1 MASKFKSSVEIDGY
15 LSVSSGNWIQV
26 PDGTTA
32 QRPGSPAVGMFRYN
46 TTTAEFE
53 GYFGSTPAW
62 GAIGGGG
69 GTVTEAFKTF
79 AVSGQSDIVAD
90 GPTDTLTVAA
100 GNNISLT
107 TDAATDTLTIASTGG
122 SGGGTVTIQ
131 RNNYTGDG
139 STVAYGVSSTVVSE
153 NNIQI
158 YLDGVYQDKDT
169 FTATGVTVTFGTAPP
184 TGTEIEIMHY
194 VAVDGVIEVDEFV
207 GDGTTTNFST
217 SLSIINEDATTVFVS
232 GVYQSKLTYQTT
244 GNVVSFTTAPPNGA
258 NIEIV
263 HVKAL
268 ALSGFNKNNF
278 VGTGSQTAF
287 TLNTTV
293 NEENMTFVFLEGIY
307 QDKSTYSISGSTLTF
322 ATAPQNGY
330 NIEVMVLGAISASTN
345 ALYTDTFTG
354 DGSQTAYALG
364 ITPVD
369 LNAIEVY
376 LNGLYQNV
384 STLTLSANTVTFA
397 TAPPSGVIIEIRSV
411 GFLNSGGTLSP
422 ATLIGGTGIDVTTNS
437 PNNFTIANTL
447 NGAIDWDTN
456 IKTANFTAVAG
467 KGYFVNT
474 TSAAITVTLP
484 SSPTA
489 SDEINLVDYAGTADT
504 NNITITSSDN
514 INGASSDVLIN
525 YERGGVSIVYVD
537 ATQGWIAYN
546 AANET
551 ATALAPD
558 TILVD
563 YLVVAGGGGG
573 GGDLSGG
580 GGAGGLLTN
589 YGSTPVSLS
598 TSVNYAVTVGAGGG
612 GGVAGP
618 TRNIESTRGSDG
630 FSSTFNTIT
639 NTGGGGGGVYG
650 DASSS
655 LTNGRAGGSGGGA
668 GSKSSSE
675 ASGGSGTSGQGN
687 DGGTGFDNPYAGGGG
702 GGAGAAG
709 GNAASGSSAGVG
721 GVGLAVNI
729 ISTSNATTASVG
741 EVSGSD
747 VYFSGGG
754 GGSDYESNN
763 TGTGGSGG
771 LGGGGTGGFGSL
783 NPNGIG
789 GNADPNTGGGGGGG
803 SWNGQPT
810 TGGSGGSG
818 VVILRY
824 PSAYTITVGSGI
836 TEASGSPFTE
846 STEKVSVFTAGTGN
860 ISFS

>member
-15 LSVSSGNWIQV
+15 LSISSGNWIQV

-79 AVSGQSDIVAD
+79 AVSGQSSIVAD
-90 GPTDTLTVAA
+90 GPTDTLTVVA

-307 QDKSTYSISGSTLTF
+307 QDKSTYGISGSTLTF
-322 ATAPQNGY
+322 ATAPQSGY
-330 NIEVMVLGAISASTN
+330 NVEVMVLGAISASTN

-354 DGSQTAYALG
+354 DGTETDYTLG

-384 STLTLSANTVTFA
+384 ATLTLAANVVTFA

-411 GFLNSGGTLSP
+411 GFLNSGGTLAP
-422 ATLIGGTGIDVTTNS
+422 ATLTGGTGIEVITNS
-437 PNNFTIANTL
+437 PNNFTINNTL
-447 NGAIDWDTN
+447 IDVTVSFNAPTGQSLTYTTPAPSSGQAGSVFTSTTFTVTDSGGN
-456 IKTANFTAVAG
+456 ILSGTAVITGLPAG
-467 KGYFVNT
+467 ITSTQSYNNT
-474 TSAAITVTLP
+474 NPGNILTITLSGVYP
-484 SSPTA
+484 STNSIGT
-489 SDEINLVDYAGTADT
+489 NLVISGL
-504 NNITITSSDN
+504 TIT
-514 INGASSDVLIN
+514 APLI
-525 YERGGVSIVYVD
+525 VS
-537 ATQGWIAYN
+537 
-546 AANET
+546 
-551 ATALAPD
+551 
-558 TILVD
+558 
-563 YLVVAGGGGG
+563 YLVVAGGGAGG
-573 GGDLSGG
+573 YLGGG
-580 GGAGGLLTN
+580 GGAGGYRNSFNSEASGGGNTAESTLNLLTATN
-589 YGSTPVSLS
+589 YT
-598 TSVNYAVTVGAGGG
+598 VTVGAGGAPVDATSPPTSNIG
-612 GGVAGP
+612 GSGTNSV
-618 TRNIESTRGSDG
+618 
-630 FSSTFNTIT
+630 FSSISSI
-639 NTGGGGGGVYG
+639 GGGGGGNHSSG
-650 DASSS
+650 GGAS
-655 LTNGRAGGSGGGA
+655 GGSGGG
-668 GSKSSSE
+668 GCSSGTFHT
-675 ASGGSGTSGQGN
+675 GGSGTTNQGYA
-687 DGGTGFDNPYAGGGG
+687 GGNNTSASNYGAGGGGGAISVGGVGTTVGGGNGGNGVASTITGTSIVRAGGGG
-702 GGAGAAG
+702 GGGRSLATPSTGGSGGG
-709 GNAASGSSAGVG
+709 GNGTTDNSTRGGAG
-721 GVGLAVNI
+721 
-729 ISTSNATTASVG
+729 TANTG
-741 EVSGSD
+741 
-747 VYFSGGG
+747 SGGG
-754 GGSDYESNN
+754 GGGYN
-763 TGTGGSGG
+763 GGFAPGGGAGGSG
-771 LGGGGTGGFGSL
+771 
-783 NPNGIG
+783 I
-789 GNADPNTGGGGGGG
+789 
-803 SWNGQPT
+803 
-810 TGGSGGSG
+810 
-818 VVILRY
+818 VILRY
-824 PSAYTITVGSGI
+824 PSSYTISGLSGTTTTVGADSV
-836 TEASGSPFTE
+836 TTFTN
-846 STEKVSVFTAGTGN
+846 AGTGTIQFN
-860 ISFS
+860 

>member
-32 QRPGSPAVGMFRYN
+32 QRPGSPTVGMFRYN

-69 GTVTEAFKTF
+69 SGTVTEAFKTF
-79 AVSGQSDIVAD
+79 AVSGQSSIVAD

-122 SGGGTVTIQ
+122 GGGTVTIE

-153 NNIQI
+153 NDIQI

-184 TGTEIEIMHY
+184 TRTAIEIMHY
-194 VAVDGVIEVDEFV
+194 VAVDGVVEVDEFV
-207 GDGTTTNFST
+207 GDGTQTDFST
-217 SLSIINEDATTVFVS
+217 TLSIINENATSVFVS

-307 QDKSTYSISGSTLTF
+307 QDKSTYGISGSTLTF
-322 ATAPQNGY
+322 ATAPQSGY

-354 DGSQTAYALG
+354 DGSTTAYALG

-422 ATLIGGTGIDVTTNS
+422 ATLIGGTGIEVITNS
-437 PNNFTIANTL
+437 PNNFTINNTL
-447 NGAIDWDTN
+447 VDVTVSFNAPTGQSLTYTTPGTSSGQAGSI
-456 IKTANFTAVAG
+456 FT
-467 KGYFVNT
+467 T
-474 TSAAITVTLP
+474 ITF
-484 SSPTA
+484 
-489 SDEINLVDYAGTADT
+489 
-504 NNITITSSDN
+504 TITSPTGKVLSGTAVISGLPAGLTSSQSYNNTNPGN
-514 INGASSDVLIN
+514 ILTITL
-525 YERGGVSIVYVD
+525 GGVYPS
-537 ATQGWIAYN
+537 
-546 AANET
+546 ANSVGT
-551 ATALAPD
+551 N
-558 TILVD
+558 LVVSNLTESTPPLTVS

-573 GGDLSGG
+573 AGDYGGG
-580 GGAGGLLTN
+580 GGAGGLRTSYGSSSGGGSSAESTLTLSTATN
-589 YGSTPVSLS
+589 YALTVGSSGAGSTGSSAKGSNGVNSVFATIIS
-598 TSVNYAVTVGAGGG
+598 TGGGGAGAESNNDGLTGGCGGGTGYSSSATAGSGTTNQGYAGGLGFVGGGKYTSGGG
-612 GGVAGP
+612 GGAAQIGQNGDG
-618 TRNIESTRGSDG
+618 TSSGSDG
-630 FSSTFNTIT
+630 GNGLSVSIT
-639 NTGGGGGGVYG
+639 
-650 DASSS
+650 
-655 LTNGRAGGSGGGA
+655 
-668 GSKSSSE
+668 
-675 ASGGSGTSGQGN
+675 GTA
-687 DGGTGFDNPYAGGGG
+687 TYYAGGGG
-702 GGAGAAG
+702 GGGGRPSQGPGAI
-709 GNAASGSSAGVG
+709 GN
-721 GVGLAVNI
+721 
-729 ISTSNATTASVG
+729 
-741 EVSGSD
+741 
-747 VYFSGGG
+747 
-754 GGSDYESNN
+754 
-763 TGTGGSGG
+763 GG
-771 LGGGGTGGFGSL
+771 LGGGGDSPNSATGD
-783 NPNGIG
+783 NGT
-789 GNADPNTGGGGGGG
+789 DNTGGGGGGG
-803 SWNGQPT
+803 QGDAGTGGN
-810 TGGSGGSG
+810 GGSGI
-818 VVILRY
+818 VILRY
-824 PSAYTITVGSGI
+824 PNNYTISGLAGTTITVGSDKV
-836 TEASGSPFTE
+836 TTFT
-846 STEKVSVFTAGTGN
+846 SGTGN
-860 ISFS
+860 IQFN

>member
-15 LSVSSGNWIQV
+15 LSISSGNWIQV

-79 AVSGQSDIVAD
+79 AVSGQSSIVAD

-139 STVAYGVSSTVVSE
+139 STVAYSVSSTVISE

-158 YLDGVYQDKDT
+158 YLDGVYQDKDG
-169 FTATGVTVTFGTAPP
+169 FTASGTTVTFGTAPP
-184 TGTEIEIMHY
+184 ATTAIEIMHY
-194 VAVDGVIEVDEFV
+194 VAVDGVVEVDEFV
-207 GDGTTTNFST
+207 GDGTTTNFAT
-217 SLSIINEDATTVFVS
+217 SLSIINENATTVFVS

-307 QDKSTYSISGSTLTF
+307 QDKSTYGISGTTLTF
-322 ATAPQNGY
+322 ATAPQSGY
-330 NIEVMVLGAISASTN
+330 NVEVMVLGAISASTN

-354 DGSQTAYALG
+354 DGTETDYTLG

-411 GFLNSGGTLSP
+411 GFLNSGGTLAP
-422 ATLIGGTGIDVTTNS
+422 ATLIGGTGISVVTNS
-437 PNNFTIANTL
+437 PNNFTISNTL
-447 NGAIDWDTN
+447 VDVTVSFNTVTGQSLTY
-456 IKTANFTAVAG
+456 TAVSPISSTGQAG
-467 KGYFVNT
+467 SVFT
-474 TSAAITVTLP
+474 TTTF
-484 SSPTA
+484 
-489 SDEINLVDYAGTADT
+489 
-504 NNITITSSDN
+504 TITSPTGKVLSGTAVITGLPSGLTSTQSYNNTGGGN
-514 INGASSDVLIN
+514 ILTITLS
-525 YERGGVSIVYVD
+525 GVYPSANSIGTNLVISGL
-537 ATQGWIAYN
+537 T
-546 AANET
+546 ET
-551 ATALAPD
+551 VPPL
-558 TILVD
+558 TID
-563 YLVVAGGGGG
+563 YLVVAGGGAGG
-573 GGDLSGG
+573 GFYRGGG

-589 YGSTPVSLS
+589 YGGTPLTVSIST
-598 TSVNYAVTVGAGGG
+598 NYPVTVGAGGTG
-612 GGVAGP
+612 GYQTTGGSGGNSVFS
-618 TRNIESTRGSDG
+618 NIIAS
-630 FSSTFNTIT
+630 
-639 NTGGGGGGVYG
+639 GGGGGSQYGANNGV
-650 DASSS
+650 S
-655 LTNGRAGGSGGGA
+655 GGSGGGSAGFSSPGTA
-668 GSKSSSE
+668 GSGNTPSTTPSQGNNGGQGWSSS
-675 ASGGSGTSGQGN
+675 AC
-687 DGGTGFDNPYAGGGG
+687 GGGG
-702 GGAGAAG
+702 GGAGAIGQQGGSGATSGDG
-709 GNAASGSSAGVG
+709 GN
-721 GVGLAVNI
+721 GLAVSI
-729 ISTSNATTASVG
+729 TGSSVT
-741 EVSGSD
+741 
-747 VYFSGGG
+747 YAGGG
-754 GGSDYESNN
+754 GGGNYASGNV
-763 TGTGGSGG
+763 TIGGSGG
-771 LGGGGTGGFGSL
+771 GAAGGSGSS
-783 NPNGIG
+783 PYVSGP
-789 GNADPNTGGGGGGG
+789 AATPNTGGGGGGASG
-803 SWNGQPT
+803 AEASGTNGVGGN
-810 TGGSGGSG
+810 GGSGI
-818 VVILRY
+818 VILRY
-824 PSAYTITVGSGI
+824 PASYTISGLSGTTTTVGADSV
-836 TEASGSPFTE
+836 TTFTN
-846 STEKVSVFTAGTGN
+846 AGTGN
-860 ISFS
+860 IQFN

>member
-32 QRPGSPAVGMFRYN
+32 QRPGSPTVGMFRYN

-322 ATAPQNGY
+322 TTAPQSGY

-345 ALYTDTFTG
+345 ALYTDTFTS
-354 DGSQTAYALG
+354 DGSTTAYALG

-411 GFLNSGGTLSP
+411 GFLNSGGTLAP
-422 ATLIGGTGIDVTTNS
+422 ATLIGGTNIGVVTNA
-437 PNNFTIANTL
+437 PNNFTINNTAPTPNL
-447 NGAIDWDTN
+447 A
-456 IKTANFTAVAG
+456 
-467 KGYFVNT
+467 YT
-474 TSAAITVTLP
+474 TSVISSDTTAINRYVYVLTASLALTLP
-484 SSPTA
+484 TGTLGDSIKISNRSAVTTCTVVPA
-489 SDEINLVDYAGTADT
+489 GSDKIMG
-504 NNITITSSDN
+504 S
-514 INGASSDVLIN
+514 
-525 YERGGVSIVYVD
+525 
-537 ATQGWIAYN
+537 ATTLTLD
-546 AANET
+546 T
-551 ATALAPD
+551 ATASFEL
-558 TILVD
+558 I
-563 YLVVAGGGGG
+563 
-573 GGDLSGG
+573 
-580 GGAGGLLTN
+580 
-589 YGSTPVSLS
+589 
-598 TSVNYAVTVGAGGG
+598 
-612 GGVAGP
+612 
-618 TRNIESTRGSDG
+618 
-630 FSSTFNTIT
+630 F
-639 NTGGGGGGVYG
+639 
-650 DASSS
+650 
-655 LTNGRAGGSGGGA
+655 
-668 GSKSSSE
+668 
-675 ASGGSGTSGQGN
+675 
-687 DGGTGFDNPYAGGGG
+687 
-702 GGAGAAG
+702 
-709 GNAASGSSAGVG
+709 
-721 GVGLAVNI
+721 
-729 ISTSNATTASVG
+729 
-741 EVSGSD
+741 
-747 VYFSGGG
+747 
-754 GGSDYESNN
+754 
-763 TGTGGSGG
+763 TGTAQGWVI
-771 LGGGGTGGFGSL
+771 
-783 NPNGIG
+783 IG
-789 GNADPNTGGGGGGG
+789 
-803 SWNGQPT
+803 Q
-810 TGGSGGSG
+810 
-818 VVILRY
+818 
-824 PSAYTITVGSGI
+824 
-836 TEASGSPFTE
+836 
-846 STEKVSVFTAGTGN
+846 
-860 ISFS
+860 

>member
-1 MASKFKSSVEIDGY
+1 
-15 LSVSSGNWIQV
+15 
-26 PDGTTA
+26 
-32 QRPGSPAVGMFRYN
+32 MFRYN

-79 AVSGQSDIVAD
+79 AVSGQSSIVAD

-169 FTATGVTVTFGTAPP
+169 FTATGTTVTFGTAPP

-307 QDKSTYSISGSTLTF
+307 QDKSTYAISGATLTF

-354 DGSQTAYALG
+354 NGSTTAYALG

-422 ATLIGGTGIDVTTNS
+422 ATLTGGTGIEVITNS
-437 PNNFTIANTL
+437 PNNFTINNTL
-447 NGAIDWDTN
+447 VDVTVSFNAPTGQGLTYTTPATSVGQAGSIFTTTTFTITDPASGTLSG
-456 IKTANFTAVAG
+456 TAV
-467 KGYFVNT
+467 
-474 TSAAITVTLP
+474 ITGLP
-484 SSPTA
+484 S
-489 SDEINLVDYAGTADT
+489 G
-504 NNITITSSDN
+504 ITSSQSY
-514 INGASSDVLIN
+514 NGSN
-525 YERGGVSIVYVD
+525 
-537 ATQGWIAYN
+537 
-546 AANET
+546 
-551 ATALAPD
+551 
-558 TILVD
+558 TILTITLSGIYPSVNSVGTNLVISNLTISSPILVK
-563 YLVVAGGGGG
+563 YLLVAGGAGGGGTSSYSTTG
-573 GGDLSGG
+573 AGG
-580 GGAGGLLTN
+580 GGAGGYLTN
-589 YGSTPVSLS
+589 FSGTAVEVYPST
-598 TSVNYAVTVGAGGG
+598 NYALTVGAGG
-612 GGVAGP
+612 AG
-618 TRNIESTRGSDG
+618 TGNGFGSNG
-630 FSSTFNTIT
+630 SQSIFTHKSATIT
-639 NTGGGGGGVYG
+639 ATG
-650 DASSS
+650 
-655 LTNGRAGGSGGGA
+655 
-668 GSKSSSE
+668 
-675 ASGGSGTSGQGN
+675 
-687 DGGTGFDNPYAGGGG
+687 GGGG
-702 GGAGAAG
+702 GGAGADG
-709 GNAASGSSAGVG
+709 GN
-721 GVGLAVNI
+721 
-729 ISTSNATTASVG
+729 
-741 EVSGSD
+741 D
-747 VYFSGGG
+747 
-754 GGSDYESNN
+754 
-763 TGTGGSGG
+763 GGSGG
-771 LGGGGTGGFGSL
+771 GSATNSGSAGSGNTPATTPSQGNDGGL
-783 NPNGIG
+783 NGQSNQR
-789 GNADPNTGGGGGGG
+789 GGGGGGG
-803 SWNGQPT
+803 AGSAGGNGAGSSGGGA
-810 TGGSGGSG
+810 GGSGLQNNIDGNNYFYAAGGGGGSYGTPQGIGGSSIGGNGGVKDYGGGTAYSTAASPANRGSGGGGGAPTASPNNPGRNGSSG

-824 PSAYTITVGSGI
+824 SNAYTISGLSGTTTTVGSDKI
-836 TEASGSPFTE
+836 TTFT
-846 STEKVSVFTAGTGN
+846 TGTGN
-860 ISFS
+860 IQFS

>member
-15 LSVSSGNWIQV
+15 LSISSGNWIQV

-69 GTVTEAFKTF
+69 SGTVTEAFKTF
-79 AVSGQSDIVAD
+79 AVSGQSSIVAD

-244 GNVVSFTTAPPNGA
+244 GNVVSFTTAPPNGT

-278 VGTGSQTAF
+278 TGTGSQTAF

-307 QDKSTYSISGSTLTF
+307 QDKSTYGISGSTLTF
-322 ATAPQNGY
+322 ATAPQSGY

-354 DGSQTAYALG
+354 DGSTTAYALG

-422 ATLIGGTGIDVTTNS
+422 ATLIGGTGISVVTNS
-437 PNNFTIANTL
+437 PNNFTINNTLIDVTVSFNVPTGQGLTYTTPGTSSGQAGSVFTTTTFTITKSGSTLSGTAVITGLPTGLTSTQSYNNTGVGNILTITL
-447 NGAIDWDTN
+447 NGVYP
-456 IKTANFTAVAG
+456 TANSI
-467 KGYFVNT
+467 NT
-474 TSAAITVTLP
+474 
-484 SSPTA
+484 
-489 SDEINLVDYAGTADT
+489 NLVISGL
-504 NNITITSSDN
+504 TITSPPP
-514 INGASSDVLIN
+514 L
-525 YERGGVSIVYVD
+525 
-537 ATQGWIAYN
+537 T
-546 AANET
+546 
-551 ATALAPD
+551 
-558 TILVD
+558 VD

-573 GGDLSGG
+573 AGDYGGG
-580 GGAGGLLTN
+580 GGAGGLRTSYGSNSGGGSSAESTLTLSAVTN
-589 YGSTPVSLS
+589 YALTVGSSGAGSTGSS
-598 TSVNYAVTVGAGGG
+598 TKGSNGINSVFATIISTGGGGAGAESNNDGLTGGCGGGTGYSSSATAGSGTTNQGYAGGLGFTGGGMYTSGGG
-612 GGVAGP
+612 GGAAQIGQ
-618 TRNIESTRGSDG
+618 N
-630 FSSTFNTIT
+630 
-639 NTGGGGGGVYG
+639 G
-650 DASSS
+650 D
-655 LTNGRAGGSGGGA
+655 
-668 GSKSSSE
+668 
-675 ASGGSGTSGQGN
+675 GTSNGSNGGN
-687 DGGTGFDNPYAGGGG
+687 GLSVSITGTATYYAGGGG
-702 GGAGAAG
+702 GGGGRPGQGPGAI
-709 GNAASGSSAGVG
+709 GN
-721 GVGLAVNI
+721 
-729 ISTSNATTASVG
+729 
-741 EVSGSD
+741 
-747 VYFSGGG
+747 
-754 GGSDYESNN
+754 
-763 TGTGGSGG
+763 GG
-771 LGGGGTGGFGSL
+771 LGGGGDSPNSATGD
-783 NPNGIG
+783 NGT
-789 GNADPNTGGGGGGG
+789 DNTGGGGGGG
-803 SWNGQPT
+803 QGDAGTGGN
-810 TGGSGGSG
+810 GGSGI
-818 VVILRY
+818 VILRY
-824 PSAYTITVGSGI
+824 PNNYTISGLAGTTITVGSDKV
-836 TEASGSPFTE
+836 TTFT
-846 STEKVSVFTAGTGN
+846 SGTGN
-860 ISFS
+860 IQFN

>member
-307 QDKSTYSISGSTLTF
+307 QDKSTYSISGATLTF

-354 DGSQTAYALG
+354 DGSTTAYALG

-422 ATLIGGTGIDVTTNS
+422 ATLIGGTNISVVTNA
-437 PNNFTIANTL
+437 PNNFTINNTAPTPNL
-447 NGAIDWDTN
+447 A
-456 IKTANFTAVAG
+456 
-467 KGYFVNT
+467 YT
-474 TSAAITVTLP
+474 TSVISSDTTAINRYVYVLTASLALTLP
-484 SSPTA
+484 TGALGDSIKISNRSAVTTCTVVPA
-489 SDEINLVDYAGTADT
+489 GSDKIMG
-504 NNITITSSDN
+504 S
-514 INGASSDVLIN
+514 
-525 YERGGVSIVYVD
+525 
-537 ATQGWIAYN
+537 ATTLTLD
-546 AANET
+546 T
-551 ATALAPD
+551 ATASFEL
-558 TILVD
+558 I
-563 YLVVAGGGGG
+563 
-573 GGDLSGG
+573 
-580 GGAGGLLTN
+580 
-589 YGSTPVSLS
+589 
-598 TSVNYAVTVGAGGG
+598 
-612 GGVAGP
+612 
-618 TRNIESTRGSDG
+618 
-630 FSSTFNTIT
+630 F
-639 NTGGGGGGVYG
+639 
-650 DASSS
+650 
-655 LTNGRAGGSGGGA
+655 
-668 GSKSSSE
+668 
-675 ASGGSGTSGQGN
+675 
-687 DGGTGFDNPYAGGGG
+687 
-702 GGAGAAG
+702 
-709 GNAASGSSAGVG
+709 
-721 GVGLAVNI
+721 
-729 ISTSNATTASVG
+729 
-741 EVSGSD
+741 
-747 VYFSGGG
+747 
-754 GGSDYESNN
+754 
-763 TGTGGSGG
+763 TGTAQGWVI
-771 LGGGGTGGFGSL
+771 
-783 NPNGIG
+783 IG
-789 GNADPNTGGGGGGG
+789 
-803 SWNGQPT
+803 Q
-810 TGGSGGSG
+810 
-818 VVILRY
+818 
-824 PSAYTITVGSGI
+824 
-836 TEASGSPFTE
+836 
-846 STEKVSVFTAGTGN
+846 
-860 ISFS
+860 

>member
-15 LSVSSGNWIQV
+15 LSISSGNWIQV

-69 GTVTEAFKTF
+69 GGTVTEAFKTF
-79 AVSGQSDIVAD
+79 AVSGQSNIVAD

-107 TDAATDTLTIASTGG
+107 TDAATDTLTIASTAG

-139 STVAYGVSSTVVSE
+139 STVAYSVSSTVVSE

-194 VAVDGVIEVDEFV
+194 VSVDGVIEVDEFV

-322 ATAPQNGY
+322 VTAPQSGY
-330 NIEVMVLGAISASTN
+330 NVEVMVLGAISASTN

-354 DGSQTAYALG
+354 DGSTTAYALG

-384 STLTLSANTVTFA
+384 STLTLSGNTVTFA

-411 GFLNSGGTLSP
+411 GFLNSGGTLAP
-422 ATLIGGTGIDVTTNS
+422 ATLTGGTGINVTTNS

-447 NGAIDWDTN
+447 GGGIDWDTN
-456 IKTANFTAVAG
+456 IKTATFSANPG
-467 KGYFVNT
+467 RGYIVNT
-474 TSAAITVTLP
+474 TAGEVT
-484 SSPTA
+484 
-489 SDEINLVDYAGTADT
+489 INLPAGVAGNIVAIQDYAGTFDT
-504 NNITITSSDN
+504 NKLIIVSNGSEKIQGRTTDAKCIVENATVYLVYQDTTKGWNADN
-514 INGASSDVLIN
+514 IADNP
-525 YERGGVSIVYVD
+525 
-537 ATQGWIAYN
+537 ATSPLTVN
-546 AANET
+546 
-551 ATALAPD
+551 
-558 TILVD
+558 

-573 GGDLSGG
+573 GFGSGGGGGGGGLRTSRAGGSGGGGASESALSLLTATNYSLTIGAGGGGSSTSTGKGSNGSDSIFSTITSIGGGGGATRNSGYYDGVLGGSGGGGVGDGSGGTGGAGTANQGYNGGTSTFSQAGASGGGGASAAGSGNTNSGYVGGNGGDGLSVNITGNGVNYAGGGGGGSQANYSRSAGGSGG
-580 GGAGGLLTN
+580 GGAGGVGT
-589 YGSTPVSLS
+589 ST
-598 TSVNYAVTVGAGGG
+598 AGDNGT
-612 GGVAGP
+612 A
-618 TRNIESTRGSDG
+618 NL
-630 FSSTFNTIT
+630 
-639 NTGGGGGGVYG
+639 GGGGGGDGNG
-650 DASSS
+650 DV
-655 LTNGRAGGSGGGA
+655 SGG
-668 GSKSSSE
+668 
-675 ASGGSGTSGQGN
+675 N
-687 DGGTGFDNPYAGGGG
+687 
-702 GGAGAAG
+702 
-709 GNAASGSSAGVG
+709 
-721 GVGLAVNI
+721 
-729 ISTSNATTASVG
+729 
-741 EVSGSD
+741 
-747 VYFSGGG
+747 
-754 GGSDYESNN
+754 
-763 TGTGGSGG
+763 
-771 LGGGGTGGFGSL
+771 
-783 NPNGIG
+783 
-789 GNADPNTGGGGGGG
+789 
-803 SWNGQPT
+803 
-810 TGGSGGSG
+810 GGSG

-824 PSAYTITVGSGI
+824 PNTFTISGLSGTTTTDGSDKV
-836 TEASGSPFTE
+836 TTFTN
-846 STEKVSVFTAGTGN
+846 VGTGN
-860 ISFS
+860 IQFN

>member
-32 QRPGSPAVGMFRYN
+32 QRPGSPTVGMFRYN

-307 QDKSTYSISGSTLTF
+307 QDKSTYSISGATLTF

-411 GFLNSGGTLSP
+411 GFLNSGGTLAP
-422 ATLIGGTGIDVTTNS
+422 ATLISGTGIDVTTNS

-447 NGAIDWDTN
+447 SGAIDWDTN

-514 INGASSDVLIN
+514 INGASNDVLID
-525 YERGGVSIVYVD
+525 YKRGGVSIVYVD

-551 ATALAPD
+551 ANSLVAPSFS
-558 TILVD
+558 VD
-563 YLVVAGGGGG
+563 YLVVAGGAGGG
-573 GGDLSGG
+573 SGSNGIGGAGGG
-580 GGAGGLLTN
+580 GGAGGLRTS
-589 YGSTPVSLS
+589 YGSTTGGGGSAESSLSLS
-598 TSVNYAVTVGAGGG
+598 TSTNYTVTVGAPGG
-612 GGVAGP
+612 GGVTGTYGSA
-618 TRNIESTRGSDG
+618 GSDG
-630 FSSTFNTIT
+630 SNSVFSTIT
-639 NTGGGGGGVYG
+639 STGGGGGGT
-650 DASSS
+650 DNSSN
-655 LTNGRAGGSGGGA
+655 LRPGRDGGSGGGV
-668 GSKSSSE
+668 GRGID
-675 ASGGSGTSGQGN
+675 SGGSAVTSPVVQGYA
-687 DGGTGFDNPYAGGGG
+687 GGSTTSFTANTSQGGGG
-702 GGAGAAG
+702 GGAGAVGSSG
-709 GNAASGSSAGVG
+709 GNDGNGNG
-721 GVGLAVNI
+721 GNGLAVSVTGSSVTYAGGGGGGIDQNGYGTPGAGGSGI
-729 ISTSNATTASVG
+729 GGDGAS
-741 EVSGSD
+741 SGSAGTGD
-747 VYFSGGG
+747 VNTGSGGG
-754 GGSDYESNN
+754 GGTYR
-763 TGTGGSGG
+763 SGG
-771 LGGGGTGGFGSL
+771 
-783 NPNGIG
+783 I
-789 GNADPNTGGGGGGG
+789 A
-803 SWNGQPT
+803 
-810 TGGSGGSG
+810 GGSGGSG
-818 VVILRY
+818 IIILRY
-824 PSAYTITVGSGI
+824 PNTKTITIGSGL
-836 TEASGSPFTE
+836 TGSTATDG
-846 STEKVSVFTAGTGN
+846 SDKVTTFTAGTGN

>member
-15 LSVSSGNWIQV
+15 ISISSGNWIQV

-79 AVSGQSDIVAD
+79 AVSGQSSIVAD

-169 FTATGVTVTFGTAPP
+169 FTATGTTVTFGTAPP

-307 QDKSTYSISGSTLTF
+307 QDKSTYAISGATLTF

-354 DGSQTAYALG
+354 NGSTTAYALG

-422 ATLIGGTGIDVTTNS
+422 ATLTGGTGIEVITNS
-437 PNNFTIANTL
+437 PNNFTINNTL
-447 NGAIDWDTN
+447 VDVTVSFNAPTGQGLTYTTPATSVGQAGSIFTTTTFTITDPASGTLSG
-456 IKTANFTAVAG
+456 TAV
-467 KGYFVNT
+467 
-474 TSAAITVTLP
+474 ITGLP
-484 SSPTA
+484 S
-489 SDEINLVDYAGTADT
+489 G
-504 NNITITSSDN
+504 ITSSQSY
-514 INGASSDVLIN
+514 NGSN
-525 YERGGVSIVYVD
+525 
-537 ATQGWIAYN
+537 
-546 AANET
+546 
-551 ATALAPD
+551 
-558 TILVD
+558 TILTITLSGIYPSVNSVGTNLVISNLTISSPILVK
-563 YLVVAGGGGG
+563 YLLVAGGAGGGGTSSYSTTG
-573 GGDLSGG
+573 AGG
-580 GGAGGLLTN
+580 GGAGGYLTN
-589 YGSTPVSLS
+589 FSGTAVEVYPST
-598 TSVNYAVTVGAGGG
+598 NYALTVGAGG
-612 GGVAGP
+612 AG
-618 TRNIESTRGSDG
+618 TGNGFGSNG
-630 FSSTFNTIT
+630 SQSIFTHKSATIT
-639 NTGGGGGGVYG
+639 ATG
-650 DASSS
+650 
-655 LTNGRAGGSGGGA
+655 
-668 GSKSSSE
+668 
-675 ASGGSGTSGQGN
+675 
-687 DGGTGFDNPYAGGGG
+687 GGGG
-702 GGAGAAG
+702 GGAGADG
-709 GNAASGSSAGVG
+709 GN
-721 GVGLAVNI
+721 
-729 ISTSNATTASVG
+729 
-741 EVSGSD
+741 D
-747 VYFSGGG
+747 
-754 GGSDYESNN
+754 
-763 TGTGGSGG
+763 GGSGG
-771 LGGGGTGGFGSL
+771 GSATNSGSAGSGNTPATTPSQGNDGGL
-783 NPNGIG
+783 NGQSNQR
-789 GNADPNTGGGGGGG
+789 GGGGGGG
-803 SWNGQPT
+803 AGSAGGNGAGSSGGGA
-810 TGGSGGSG
+810 GGSGLQNNIDGNNYFYAAGGGGGSYGTPQGIGGSSIGGNGGVKDYGGGTAYSTAASPANRGSGGGGGAPTASPNNPGRNGSSG

-824 PSAYTITVGSGI
+824 SNAYTISGLSGTTTTVGSDKI
-836 TEASGSPFTE
+836 TTFT
-846 STEKVSVFTAGTGN
+846 TGTGN
-860 ISFS
+860 IQFS

>member
-15 LSVSSGNWIQV
+15 LSISSGNWIQV

-32 QRPGSPAVGMFRYN
+32 QRPGSPQVGMFRYN

-79 AVSGQSDIVAD
+79 AVSGQSSIVAD

-122 SGGGTVTIQ
+122 GGGTVTIE

-139 STVAYGVSSTVVSE
+139 STVAYGVSSTIMSE

-158 YLDGVYQDKDT
+158 YLDGVYQDKDGFST
-169 FTATGVTVTFGTAPP
+169 SGSTVTFSVAPP
-184 TGTEIEIMHY
+184 TATAIEIMHY
-194 VAVDGVIEVDEFV
+194 VAVDGVVEVDEFV
-207 GDGTTTNFST
+207 GDGTQTDFST
-217 SLSIINEDATTVFVS
+217 TLSIINENATSVFVS

-307 QDKSTYSISGSTLTF
+307 QDKSTYGISGSTLTF
-322 ATAPQNGY
+322 TTAPQSGY

-354 DGSQTAYALG
+354 DGSTTDYALG

-384 STLTLSANTVTFA
+384 STLTLAGNTVTFA

-411 GFLNSGGTLSP
+411 GFLNSGGTLAP
-422 ATLIGGTGIDVTTNS
+422 ATLTGGVGINVTTNS

-447 NGAIDWDTN
+447 GGGVDWDTN
-456 IKTANFTAVAG
+456 IKTATFSANPG
-467 KGYFVNT
+467 RGYIVNT
-474 TSAAITVTLP
+474 TAGEVT
-484 SSPTA
+484 
-489 SDEINLVDYAGTADT
+489 INLPAGVPGNIVAVQDYAGTFDT
-504 NNITITSSDN
+504 NKLIISSNGSEAIQGSTTIDGECTTEN
-514 INGASSDVLIN
+514 AT
-525 YERGGVSIVYVD
+525 VYLLYQD
-537 ATQGWIAYN
+537 STQGWTSQDVSLI
-546 AANET
+546 
-551 ATALAPD
+551 PQ
-558 TILVD
+558 TINVS
-563 YLVVAGGGGG
+563 YLVIAGGGSGG
-573 GGDLSGG
+573 GIYGGG
-580 GGAGGLLTN
+580 GGAGGLRSSVDSSGGGQAAETELTLNPATN
-589 YGSTPVSLS
+589 Y
-598 TSVNYAVTVGAGGG
+598 NVTIGAGGA
-612 GGVAGP
+612 GVVNYTTANPG
-618 TRNIESTRGSDG
+618 TNSI
-630 FSSTFNTIT
+630 FSTIT
-639 NTGGGGGGVYG
+639 ATGGGGGAHYTGNSG
-650 DASSS
+650 
-655 LTNGRAGGSGGGA
+655 TGNTGGSG
-668 GSKSSSE
+668 
-675 ASGGSGTSGQGN
+675 SGGSIGNSVGGATLGGAAVTSPVIQG
-687 DGGTGFDNPYAGGGG
+687 YAGGGGYHGNSAAYTCGGG
-702 GGAGAAG
+702 GGAGAVGQTPTQGSFTG
-709 GNAASGSSAGVG
+709 GNG
-721 GVGLAVNI
+721 GVGLAVSI
-729 ISTSNATTASVG
+729 TGGAVTYA
-741 EVSGSD
+741 
-747 VYFSGGG
+747 GGG
-754 GGSDYESNN
+754 GGMGQ
-763 TGTGGSGG
+763 TTGGTGGSG
-771 LGGGGTGGFGSL
+771 
-783 NPNGIG
+783 IG
-789 GNADPNTGGGGGGG
+789 GNGGSSSSQAGSSGNPNTGSGGGG
-803 SWNGQPT
+803 SESGT
-810 TGGSGGSG
+810 TSGSGGSG

-824 PSAYTITVGSGI
+824 PNNFTISGLSGTTTTVGNDKV
-836 TEASGSPFTE
+836 TTFTN
-846 STEKVSVFTAGTGN
+846 VGTGN
-860 ISFS
+860 IQFN

>member
-69 GTVTEAFKTF
+69 GGTVTEAFKTF
-79 AVSGQSDIVAD
+79 AVSGQSSIVAD

-307 QDKSTYSISGSTLTF
+307 QDKSTYGISGSTLTF
-322 ATAPQNGY
+322 ATAPQSGY

-354 DGSQTAYALG
+354 DGSTTAYALG

-411 GFLNSGGTLSP
+411 GFLNSGGTLAP
-422 ATLIGGTGIDVTTNS
+422 ATLTGGTGINVTTNS

-447 NGAIDWDTN
+447 GGGIDWDTN
-456 IKTANFTAVAG
+456 IKTATFSANPG
-467 KGYFVNT
+467 RGYIVNT
-474 TSAAITVTLP
+474 TAGEVT
-484 SSPTA
+484 
-489 SDEINLVDYAGTADT
+489 INLPAGVPGNIVAVQDYAGTFDT
-504 NNITITSSDN
+504 NKLIISSNGSEAIQGSTTIDGECTTENATVYLLYQDSTQGWTSQDINLIPQTLNVSYLVIAGGGAGGGAGQAGGGGAGGLRTNYGGTALVISQAVNYTLTVGAGGVGTGSGVSGSGSNSVFNTITSAGGGG
-514 INGASSDVLIN
+514 GAEHTFSGAD
-525 YERGGVSIVYVD
+525 GGSGGGAGTQHQSGTSGGSGNTPNVSPSQGNDGGGHGTYG
-537 ATQGWIAYN
+537 APYCGGGGGGFTNAGTQGGNQSGNGGPGIAYTN
-546 AANET
+546 ANSIT
-551 ATALAPD
+551 GQALS
-558 TILVD
+558 
-563 YLVVAGGGGG
+563 VAGGGGG
-573 GGDLSGG
+573 GTYSGTAGSATNG
-580 GGAGGLLTN
+580 GGAGFSGTGASGGN
-589 YGSTPVSLS
+589 AGTPG
-598 TSVNYAVTVGAGGG
+598 TV
-612 GGVAGP
+612 
-618 TRNIESTRGSDG
+618 
-630 FSSTFNTIT
+630 
-639 NTGGGGGGVYG
+639 NTGGGGGG
-650 DASSS
+650 
-655 LTNGRAGGSGGGA
+655 T
-668 GSKSSSE
+668 
-675 ASGGSGTSGQGN
+675 GN
-687 DGGTGFDNPYAGGGG
+687 YGTGTI
-702 GGAGAAG
+702 GA
-709 GNAASGSSAGVG
+709 
-721 GVGLAVNI
+721 
-729 ISTSNATTASVG
+729 
-741 EVSGSD
+741 
-747 VYFSGGG
+747 
-754 GGSDYESNN
+754 
-763 TGTGGSGG
+763 
-771 LGGGGTGGFGSL
+771 
-783 NPNGIG
+783 
-789 GNADPNTGGGGGGG
+789 
-803 SWNGQPT
+803 
-810 TGGSGGSG
+810 SGGSG

-824 PSAYTITVGSGI
+824 SNAYTISGLSGTTTTVG
-836 TEASGSPFTE
+836 TDKVTTFTN
-846 STEKVSVFTAGTGN
+846 AGTGN
-860 ISFS
+860 IQFN

>member
-15 LSVSSGNWIQV
+15 LSISSGNWIQV

-32 QRPGSPAVGMFRYN
+32 QRPGSPTVGMFRYN

-139 STVAYGVSSTVVSE
+139 STVAYRVSSTVVTE

-169 FTATGVTVTFGTAPP
+169 FTATGTTVTFGTAPP

-307 QDKSTYSISGSTLTF
+307 QDKSTYGISGSTLTF
-322 ATAPQNGY
+322 ATAPQSGY

-354 DGSQTAYALG
+354 DGSTTAYALG

-384 STLTLSANTVTFA
+384 STLTLTGNTVTFA
-397 TAPPSGVIIEIRSV
+397 TAPPTGVVIEIRSV
-411 GFLNSGGTLSP
+411 GFLNSGGTLAP
-422 ATLIGGTGIDVTTNS
+422 ATLTGGTGINVTTNS

-447 NGAIDWDTN
+447 GGGIDWDTN
-456 IKTANFTAVAG
+456 IKTATFSANPG
-467 KGYFVNT
+467 RGYIVNT
-474 TSAAITVTLP
+474 TAGEVT
-484 SSPTA
+484 
-489 SDEINLVDYAGTADT
+489 INLPAGVPGNIVAVQDYAGTFDT
-504 NNITITSSDN
+504 NKLIISSNGSEAIQGSTTIDGECTTENATVYLLYQDSTQGWTSQDINLIPQTLNVSYLVIAGGGAGGGAGQAGGGGAGGLRTNYGGTALVISQAVNYTLTVGAGGVGTGSGVSGSGSNSVFNTITSAGGGG
-514 INGASSDVLIN
+514 GAEHTFSGAD
-525 YERGGVSIVYVD
+525 GGSGGGAGTQHQSGTSGGSGNTPNVSPSQGNDGGGHGTYG
-537 ATQGWIAYN
+537 APYCGGGGGGFTNAGTQGGNQSGNGGPGIAYTN
-546 AANET
+546 ANSIT
-551 ATALAPD
+551 GQALS
-558 TILVD
+558 
-563 YLVVAGGGGG
+563 VAGGGGG
-573 GGDLSGG
+573 GTYSGTAGSATNG
-580 GGAGGLLTN
+580 GGAGFSGTGASGGN
-589 YGSTPVSLS
+589 AGTPG
-598 TSVNYAVTVGAGGG
+598 TV
-612 GGVAGP
+612 
-618 TRNIESTRGSDG
+618 
-630 FSSTFNTIT
+630 
-639 NTGGGGGGVYG
+639 NTGGGGGG
-650 DASSS
+650 
-655 LTNGRAGGSGGGA
+655 T
-668 GSKSSSE
+668 
-675 ASGGSGTSGQGN
+675 GN
-687 DGGTGFDNPYAGGGG
+687 YGTGTI
-702 GGAGAAG
+702 GA
-709 GNAASGSSAGVG
+709 
-721 GVGLAVNI
+721 
-729 ISTSNATTASVG
+729 
-741 EVSGSD
+741 
-747 VYFSGGG
+747 
-754 GGSDYESNN
+754 
-763 TGTGGSGG
+763 
-771 LGGGGTGGFGSL
+771 
-783 NPNGIG
+783 
-789 GNADPNTGGGGGGG
+789 
-803 SWNGQPT
+803 
-810 TGGSGGSG
+810 SGGSG

-824 PSAYTITVGSGI
+824 SNAYTISGLSGTTTTVG
-836 TEASGSPFTE
+836 TDKVTTFTN
-846 STEKVSVFTAGTGN
+846 AGTGN
-860 ISFS
+860 IQFN

>member
-15 LSVSSGNWIQV
+15 LSISSGNWIQV

-69 GTVTEAFKTF
+69 SGTVTEAFKTF
-79 AVSGQSDIVAD
+79 AVSGQSSIVAD

-278 VGTGSQTAF
+278 TGTGSQTAF

-307 QDKSTYSISGSTLTF
+307 QDKSTYSISGTTLTF
-322 ATAPQNGY
+322 STAPQNGY

-354 DGSQTAYALG
+354 DGSTTAYALG

-384 STLTLSANTVTFA
+384 STLTLSGNTVTFA

-411 GFLNSGGTLSP
+411 GFLNSGGTLAP
-422 ATLIGGTGIDVTTNS
+422 ATLTGGTGINVTTNS

-447 NGAIDWDTN
+447 GGGIDWDTN
-456 IKTANFTAVAG
+456 IKTATFSANPG
-467 KGYFVNT
+467 RGYIVNT
-474 TSAAITVTLP
+474 TAGEVT
-484 SSPTA
+484 
-489 SDEINLVDYAGTADT
+489 INLPAGVAGNIVAVQDYSGTFDT
-504 NNITITSSDN
+504 NKLIISSNGSEAIQGSTTIDGECTTEN
-514 INGASSDVLIN
+514 AT
-525 YERGGVSIVYVD
+525 VYLLYQD
-537 ATQGWIAYN
+537 STQGWTSQDIS
-546 AANET
+546 
-551 ATALAPD
+551 
-558 TILVD
+558 LVPQNPVVS
-563 YLVVAGGGGG
+563 YLVIAGGGGG
-573 GGDLSGG
+573 GGTNNSGG
-580 GGAGGLLTN
+580 GGAGGYRNSFNSESSGGGQSSESSLTLSLATNYTVTVGGGGSGGGVSANGSVGSDSVFSTITSKGGGYGGAYNASGGTGGSGGGGGYSGGNSGGSAVTSPVVHGFAGGSGNGSSGN
-589 YGSTPVSLS
+589 YGSGGGGGAGGVGSDGDNSVSGDGGLGLAS
-598 TSVNYAVTVGAGGG
+598 SITGTSVFRASGGAGGG
-612 GGVAGP
+612 NTVTPQVSPGG
-618 TRNIESTRGSDG
+618 GSNNQSNATD
-630 FSSTFNTIT
+630 
-639 NTGGGGGGVYG
+639 NTGGGGGGQ
-650 DASSS
+650 SS
-655 LTNGRAGGSGGGA
+655 LPANPPSSGGRNGGSG
-668 GSKSSSE
+668 
-675 ASGGSGTSGQGN
+675 
-687 DGGTGFDNPYAGGGG
+687 
-702 GGAGAAG
+702 
-709 GNAASGSSAGVG
+709 
-721 GVGLAVNI
+721 I
-729 ISTSNATTASVG
+729 
-741 EVSGSD
+741 
-747 VYFSGGG
+747 
-754 GGSDYESNN
+754 
-763 TGTGGSGG
+763 
-771 LGGGGTGGFGSL
+771 
-783 NPNGIG
+783 
-789 GNADPNTGGGGGGG
+789 
-803 SWNGQPT
+803 
-810 TGGSGGSG
+810 
-818 VVILRY
+818 VILRY
-824 PSAYTITVGSGI
+824 PNTFTISGLAGTTTTVGSDKI
-836 TEASGSPFTE
+836 TTFT
-846 STEKVSVFTAGTGN
+846 SGTGN
-860 ISFS
+860 IQFN